1 MMFAPD
7 IYVTSKK
14 NEDLRLP
21 YVYPTKKRGGQS
33 VTSYLHILD
42 ILYYIHPRPKSLT
55 YLTQDVKAR
64 TPSAVLHLA
73 DGGLREAAHL
83 AKLGAC

>member
-14 NEDLRLP
+14 NEYLRLP

-42 ILYYIHPRPKSLT
+42 ILYYLHLRPKSRT
-55 YLTQDVKAR
+55 YLAQYIKAYA
-64 TPSAVLHLA
+64 PFPILHLA
-73 DGGLREAAHL
+73 DGGLCQPTPF
-83 AKLGAC
+83 AK